1 MAEGPITQ
9 DTYSKLVILESKIVD
24 SSVNLKGEQI
34 SEEEN
39 DGNDLLKNFTFS
51 RVTLFEDGN

>member
-9 DTYSKLVILESKIVD
+9 DTYSKLVILENKIVD

-39 DGNDLLKNFTFS
+39 DGNDLLKKLHVFS
-51 RVTLFEDGN
+51 SHSF